1 MTDERRPTENEG
13 GGSGKI
19 PNQRELEKELSEY
32 LSKKY
37 GSRVKI
43 ISPFFFPIYFSCNKG
58 EVYLF
63 LL

>member
-1 MTDERRPTENEG
+1 VNDFIGAGKMDNEKHFKEKD
-13 GGSGKI
+13 GSGRI

-43 ISPFFFPIYFSCNKG
+43 VSPFFFP
-58 EVYLF
+58 
-63 LL
+63 